1 MPVVL
6 DAFLETFPFEVVE
19 AQIWSKGAV
28 CFFCFTKKGASNSWV
43 QMRCRCVVFF
53 GKSSLQCFL
62 RCLLVFFVFSEATF
76 EKCEMVGSWR
86 GPIGAMNSK
95 KTTLFSSG
103 RLLLP
108 LLSKV
113 SRDEQVCIF
122 WPYRSFCAS
131 WGLHWWFGFK
141 IRRPN

>member
-6 DAFLETFPFEVVE
+6 DAWETSLRWLKRKFDPKEPFVF
-19 AQIWSKGAV
+19 S
-28 CFFCFTKKGASNSWV
+28 CFTKKGASNSWV
-43 QMRCRCVVFF
+43 QTGCRCVVFF
-53 GKSSLQCFL
+53 GKSSLLCFL
-62 RCLLVFFVFSEATF
+62 RCLLVFCFFPKQHLKNVEWWGLG
-76 EKCEMVGSWR
+76 EV
-86 GPIGAMNSK
+86 PIGAINSK
-95 KTTLFSSG
+95 KTTLLSSG